1 MPLNALHIRWLS
13 LMGYPVKDSAYEE
26 LAVYFEREARQW
38 EMTPKALR
46 DLVTELYEPHWTS
59 ERREPQP
66 QVRAETPLPRA
77 A

>member
-13 LMGYPVKDSAYEE
+13 LMGYPVQENSYDQLIA
-26 LAVYFEREARQW
+26 YFEREARQW
-38 EMTPKALR
+38 EMTPEALR
-46 DLVTELYEPHWTS
+46 DLITELYELHWTS

-66 QVRAETPLPRA
+66 QGLTETPLSRA